1 MCWPKNWKCCVGPS
15 SFSLQNTDFLF
26 SSVRNW
32 PFQLD
37 VWQVHMTSVLDAVL
51 WFVIVQVNV
60 SWMCLHLKYSDNT
73 WCRTAK
79 ASFFSFFLFF
89 FLLCTI
95 SETALGVEE
104 HHSLAVWVGGDMGQ
118 CRASQME
125 HVVWD
130 TTSPHYIM
138 DKKGNDRT
146 TSAGKSLMQGNI
158 LYNATNIDGICPQW
172 AKIAKRAKRQ
182 NSSSSVQGKDS
193 NYTINTLTDNTGHE
207 QFSLLAFKIS
217 VDVFSD

>member
-1 MCWPKNWKCCVGPS
+1 MCWPKSWKCCVGPS

-89 FLLCTI
+89 FFTLHHQWNSFRCWRT
-95 SETALGVEE
+95 SQLGC
-104 HHSLAVWVGGDMGQ
+104 VGGWRHGTMSGFSDGTCCVGHHIATLYYGQERKWQDNISREISYAREHLVQCHEHRWHLSPMGQ
-118 CRASQME
+118 NCKESKEAE
-125 HVVWD
+125 LIFFC
-130 TTSPHYIM
+130 P
-138 DKKGNDRT
+138 
-146 TSAGKSLMQGNI
+146 GKRFQ
-158 LYNATNIDGICPQW
+158 LYYKHTDG
-172 AKIAKRAKRQ
+172 
-182 NSSSSVQGKDS
+182 
-193 NYTINTLTDNTGHE
+193 
-207 QFSLLAFKIS
+207 
-217 VDVFSD
+217 